1 MVLLDFVPTPKR
13 EAPLPLRVAQALAEA
28 GVCLTPREGEGVED
42 RDRRLETGLMALFRD
57 QRDDAAYEAL
67 YGRSRGVL
75 LSWIVHLLARSGLGA
90 DPVELLQDT
99 YINIYRYASSFKDVG
114 TNSFRGWARTIAA
127 NLVRRSARRR
137 GLSLEVLADG
147 GRQIADS
154 RSGPEETALVSEEED
169 ELKRAWVLLLLHYAQ
184 AYQLLSPRDRRALHL
199 IEVEGLSYSEA
210 GKHLG
215 VGRSNMKMIMFRGRK
230 RLRAHILGA
239 MCQGNTGSSARAVS

>member
-1 MVLLDFVPTPKR
+1 MVYAFLALDHALKAILAHANA
-13 EAPLPLRVAQALAEA
+13 APAL
-28 GVCLTPREGEGVED
+28 
-42 RDRRLETGLMALFRD
+42 
-57 QRDDAAYEAL
+57 
-67 YGRSRGVL
+67 S
-75 LSWIVHLLARSGLGA
+75 
-90 DPVELLQDT
+90 
-99 YINIYRYASSFKDVG
+99 KD
-114 TNSFRGWARTIAA
+114 
-127 NLVRRSARRR
+127 
-137 GLSLEVLADG
+137 E
-147 GRQIADS
+147 
-154 RSGPEETALVSEEED
+154 VSEEED